1 MSIPLIRISQIEI
14 TREIGEQ
21 NIFLFGNLAE
31 DVEELRHR
39 HFYGDFKLDP
49 QLERVFNA
57 IKDNMFGDKDDFSAL
72 MNSIEEHGDYYLVS
86 DDFNSYVT
94 THDMVDEAFQNQ
106 EEWLAKSITSV
117 ARMGFFS
124 MDRVTNEYADSIWN
138 VEPLDVRD

>member
-1 MSIPLIRISQIEI
+1 MLSQIEI

-31 DVEELRHR
+31 DVEDLRHR
-39 HFYGDFKLDP
+39 HFYGGFQLDP
-49 QLERVFNA
+49 QLKRVFEA
-57 IKDNMFGDKDDFSAL
+57 IKEGTFGDPSSFTSL
-72 MNSIEEHGDYYLVS
+72 ISSIEEHGDYYLVS
-86 DDFNSYVT
+86 DDFNSYIT
-94 THDMVDEAFQNQ
+94 THDMVDKEFQNQ

-138 VEPLDVRD
+138 VEPLHIADEA